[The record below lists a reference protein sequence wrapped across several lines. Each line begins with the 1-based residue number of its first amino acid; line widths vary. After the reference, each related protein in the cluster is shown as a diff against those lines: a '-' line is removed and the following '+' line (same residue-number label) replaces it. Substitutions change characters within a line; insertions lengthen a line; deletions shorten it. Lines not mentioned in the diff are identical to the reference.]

1 MSEQFRLVAKVD
13 GSGNGAR
20 GSAAAAVLF
29 DIDGIVIKEKAI
41 VWGRG
46 TNNIAEYRAVLLA
59 IEVACALEADELE
72 VLSDSQ
78 LVVNQLQENW
88 DCKDKALQRIR
99 QEVWDFA
106 FDLDFIEIRWI
117 PREENKR
124 SDHLCRVAMKSISPE
139 MSEFGDPPPAKR

>member
-1 MSEQFRLVAKVD
+1 MVRDKFRLVAKVD

-20 GSAAAAVLF
+20 GSAAAAVIF
-29 DIDGIVIKEKAI
+29 DPDGIVIKEKAI

-88 DCKDKALQRIR
+88 DCKDQGLQIIR
-99 QEVWDFA
+99 EEVWDFA
-106 FDLDFIEIRWI
+106 SDLEFIEIRWI
-117 PREENKR
+117 PREENTR
-124 SDHLCRVAMKSISPE
+124 ADHLCRVAMKDLPPQGK
-139 MSEFGDPPPAKR
+139 FGNPPPAKR